1 MQLIIKP
8 DGTIHGVYS
17 DDFDYKMLGETN
29 IRRASHV
36 EPDELGRWFAD
47 LSPVGGPKLGP
58 FDRRKDALNAEI
70 VQLERM
76 MTEQDFAG

>member
-8 DGTIHGVYS
+8 DGTIHSVYS

-36 EPDELGRWFAD
+36 EPDEQGRWFVD

-58 FDRRKDALNAEI
+58 FNRRKDALDAEI
-70 VQLERM
+70 VHLERM
-76 MTEQDFAG
+76 MAEQDFAG